1 MRAMTKIKTLGR
13 VLAGALFLL
22 AFSAAALAAGET
34 PSFLTGKV
42 TDLGGS
48 GTTLEKRAAAAG
60 TEFRRTGDGTIYF
73 TAYEFMSRHKIH
85 RRGTDFAP
93 EGYVVK
99 AKESRIKI
107 EEKSRGKN
115 LVGTDAEDTPSPAA
129 LLFLLDPAA
138 GGRILDVTV
147 LDTDQTYDFSGPP
160 VFWLGRADNAESV
173 SLLEKCYAEAHDDA
187 RAQKSLLF
195 AASCHQGPQ
204 GYLFLKKAALGPSA
218 DKVRETAIFW
228 LGNYGHAQS
237 LADLKEIYGR
247 EKSLSVKK
255 QIIFAMQLS
264 KHKEAVEE
272 LIRIARQDANAEA
285 RKQAIFWLG
294 QKASAESVKALK
306 DIVDTAGEPD
316 PLKEQ
321 AVFAI
326 SQLPKDRSV
335 PMLIDIA
342 KTNKS
347 SSLRKRAL
355 FWLGQSGDPAAVKL
369 FEEILLKK

>member
-1 MRAMTKIKTLGR
+1 MHTMTKIKTVGR
-13 VLAGALFLL
+13 ALVGALFLV
-22 AFSAAALAAGET
+22 AFSAAALAAGEK

-48 GTTLEKRAAAAG
+48 GSTLEKRAAAAG
-60 TEFRRTGDGTIYF
+60 TEFRRTAAGTIYF

-85 RRGTDFAP
+85 RGNMERPAD
-93 EGYVVK
+93 GYVVNV
-99 AKESRIKI
+99 KETKIKI
-107 EEKSRGKN
+107 EEKSRGRN
-115 LVGTDAEDTPSPAA
+115 EVGTEIKDTPSPAA
-129 LLFLLDPAA
+129 LLFLHDPADK
-138 GGRILDVTV
+138 GRVLDVTV
-147 LDTDQTYDFSGPP
+147 LDVDQTYDFSEAP
-160 VFWLGRADNAESV
+160 VYWLGRADNAESV
-173 SLLEKCYAEAHDDA
+173 TLLEKCYAEAHDDA

-204 GYLFLKKAALGPSA
+204 GYLFLKKAALGPSD

-228 LGNYGHAQS
+228 LGNYGDAQS
-237 LADLKEIYGR
+237 LADLKDIYGR

-255 QIIFAMQLS
+255 QVIFALQLS
-264 KHKEAVEE
+264 KQKEAVEE
-272 LIRIARQDANAEA
+272 LIRIAKQDVNAEA
-285 RKQAIFWLG
+285 RKQAVFWLG

-306 DIVDTAGEPD
+306 DIVDAAGEAD

-321 AVFAI
+321 AIFAI
-326 SQLPKDRSV
+326 SQMPKDRSV

-347 SSLRKRAL
+347 PAARKRAL
-355 FWLGQSGDPAAVKL
+355 FWLGQSGDPAALKL